1 MHIRRGHA
9 LGADEVRRRVDRL
22 ATDIGRRFDLRSEWR
37 GGDLE
42 FSGSGVS
49 GRIAVSDDAVDVDV
63 RLGIALRLMEGTIR
77 QAIENAMDRHL
88 D

>member
-22 ATDIGRRFDLRSEWR
+22 ATDIGKRFDLRSEWH
-37 GGDLE
+37 GDDLE
-42 FSGSGVS
+42 FRGSGVS
-49 GRIAVSDDAVDVDV
+49 GRIAVSNDEVDVDV
-63 RLGIALRLMEGTIR
+63 RLGFGLRLMEGTIR

-88 D
+88 A

>member
-22 ATDIGRRFDLRSEWR
+22 ATDIGTRFDLRSEWH
-37 GGDLE
+37 GDDLE
-42 FSGSGVS
+42 FRGSGVS
-49 GRIAVSDDAVDVDV
+49 GRIAVSEEAVDVDV
-63 RLGIALRLMEGTIR
+63 RLGLALRLMEGTIR

-88 D
+88 A